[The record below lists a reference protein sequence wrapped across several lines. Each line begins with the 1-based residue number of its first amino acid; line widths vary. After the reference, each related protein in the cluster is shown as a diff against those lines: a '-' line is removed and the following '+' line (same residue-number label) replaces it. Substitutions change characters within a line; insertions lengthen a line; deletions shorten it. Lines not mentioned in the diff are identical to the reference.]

1 MHPTENIVSM
11 KGDQVQLDWPAY
23 QPSFLVWKG
32 DTEAGSDGEQQS
44 HKWDKGGEYL
54 ITVSSTEK

>member
-11 KGDQVQLDWPAY
+11 KTDQVQLDWPAY
-23 QPSFLVWKG
+23 QPSSSVWKG